1 MITSGI
7 RPLPYYSSNVT
18 LAERDLAHSLRTDFI
33 PKIARRLPGHHL
45 RSFGHR
51 DIIDCVQRCKR
62 AYPYF
67 LRTDISRFYP
77 SVRHR
82 DLIVGVQL
90 AYRDL
95 LGLDYVP
102 SVFKRTY
109 VGGLNAWCKSLPVSR
124 GIPPGSP
131 LSAIAAP
138 LMLVPVWL
146 ELKRRYGLPFLVY
159 MDDVLVFCKGADQ
172 ASEVYALLSQRLSAE
187 YDLELHP
194 GKTASGRFADSRVD
208 FCGWSFA
215 GGYARI
221 AGDKMAAF
229 RERVSDECRRWAG
242 GSVVTLVKRL
252 NRKIYGFGHCYKY
265 GHVRKQYDELDYFI
279 RREVRQCLKGK
290 PHQCGLGNVG
300 LQRAGLASL
309 TQLLPN
315 VRSAPKQKP
324 ASALTTGTARVPAD
338 RAMNTDVPVVGLL
351 QSIDGKLT
359 QLIALQRRQLHLLSS
374 WTI

>member
-7 RPLPYYSSNVT
+7 RPLPYYSTNVT

-45 RSFGHR
+45 RGFGHR
-51 DIIDCVQRCKR
+51 EIIDCVQRCKR
-62 AYPYF
+62 NYPYF

-77 SVRHR
+77 SIRHR

-109 VGGLNAWCKSLPVSR
+109 VGGLNAWCQSLPVSR
-124 GIPPGSP
+124 GIPLGSP

-146 ELKRRYGLPFLVY
+146 ELKRRYRLPFLVY
-159 MDDVLVFCKGADQ
+159 MDDVLVFCEGADQ
-172 ASEVYALLSQRLSAE
+172 ANEVYALLDQRLNTE
-187 YDLELHP
+187 YDLQLHP
-194 GKTASGRFADSRVD
+194 GKTTSGRFADSEVN

-221 AGDKMAAF
+221 SGDKMASF
-229 RERVSDECRRWAG
+229 RERLSDECHRWKD
-242 GSVVTLVKRL
+242 GSVTALMKRV
-252 NRKIYGFGHCYKY
+252 NRKIYGFGHYYKY

-279 RREVRQCLKGK
+279 RREVRHCLKCAQR
-290 PHQCGLGNVG
+290 PCGVGNG
-300 LQRAGLASL
+300 DLQKAGLASL
-309 TQLLPN
+309 KGLLPD
-315 VRSAPKQKP
+315 VRIAPDQKI
-324 ASALTTGTARVPAD
+324 AAVQTARPGGPIAAGNVVAD
-338 RAMNTDVPVVGLL
+338 VLTGDLL
-351 QSIDGKLT
+351 SSIDGKLT
-359 QLIALQRRQLHLLSS
+359 QLISLQRRQLHLLSS
-374 WTI
+374 WTV